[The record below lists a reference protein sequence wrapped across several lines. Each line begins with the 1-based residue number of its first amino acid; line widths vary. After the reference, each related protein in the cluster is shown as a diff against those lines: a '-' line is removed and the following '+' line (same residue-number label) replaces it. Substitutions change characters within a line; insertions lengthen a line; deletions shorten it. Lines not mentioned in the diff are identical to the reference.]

1 MGFRYFAGVF
11 SAAFLLGVVR
21 TLWLAP
27 AIGAAPAVLVETPI
41 VLAISWWWCRRL
53 LAHQPLPLAG
63 RALMGGSAFVWLMLA
78 EFGLAQLFG
87 RPPAQYV
94 ASFFTLAGVLGLA
107 GQLLFAL
114 VPLVCRAPR

>member
-63 RALMGGSAFVWLMLA
+63 RALMGGSAFV
-78 EFGLAQLFG
+78 
-87 RPPAQYV
+87 
-94 ASFFTLAGVLGLA
+94 
-107 GQLLFAL
+107 
-114 VPLVCRAPR
+114 